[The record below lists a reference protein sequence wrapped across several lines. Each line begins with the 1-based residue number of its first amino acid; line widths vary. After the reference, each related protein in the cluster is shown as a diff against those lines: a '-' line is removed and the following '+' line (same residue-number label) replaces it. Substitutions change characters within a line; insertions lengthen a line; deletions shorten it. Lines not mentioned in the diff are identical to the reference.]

1 MEGWWK
7 DRRMDE
13 RMMEGWWKN
22 GGKMVEGRMTT
33 PDDDGVRQSGEPV
46 HLLNA
51 YLVYL
56 VVHLWLWE

>member
-1 MEGWWK
+1 
-7 DRRMDE
+7 MDE